1 MSFCLLCCWCCCYCF
16 FFSLLPLSIAG
27 AKRSVLTTYQVNLT
41 QSKRKAQRW
50 SKSVCTLP
58 LTQTS
63 LFITCAQRKAGR
75 RQRARRRFACR
86 LYPSHGPL
94 RFITSHSFRACLC
107 HAKNEAPEEEAG
119 LDLRSLSPALPNL
132 RSGNFYYYYY
142 YYYYSC
148 RLTVLLFSNFGARC
162 FREIYHEN
170 HV

>member
-16 FFSLLPLSIAG
+16 FFFVVTLVNCGRQEECFDHISSEPY
-27 AKRSVLTTYQVNLT
+27 AKQT
-41 QSKRKAQRW
+41 QSTALEQKRLHPA
-50 SKSVCTLP
+50 SYPDV
-58 LTQTS
+58 S
-63 LFITCAQRKAGR
+63 LYNV
-75 RQRARRRFACR
+75 RAKEGGKETTGCR

-94 RFITSHSFRACLC
+94 RFITSQSFRACLC